1 MTVPQL
7 FLLRDQAADERH
19 GRKCRI
25 QSSKMMLI
33 LLCLVVF
40 GSAPPL
46 VCGQDKVAPRKL
58 PSAEEVVNGYLKAIG
73 GKKRVRSIRDATYE
87 WTVWAN
93 NKKAG
98 AATTRILAPSSA
110 RVDLALEDGRLL
122 FVVNDRSA
130 WTLGRDGKFQTLSEA
145 ELNAAGLQAVLD
157 ANHLL
162 DFKKR
167 NVMARVISY
176 QDTESFGPAYVVEF
190 SLRTGARRKYWFHTV
205 SKLLMRIDDE
215 DPRTITRMEDYRTGK
230 LILEPHRIVIN
241 NGGASDLI
249 FILKSASY
257 NTGIPQWLFERPRP
271 VGRKSQTGDED
282 R

>member
-1 MTVPQL
+1 M
-7 FLLRDQAADERH
+7 LL
-19 GRKCRI
+19 
-25 QSSKMMLI
+25 
-33 LLCLVVF
+33 LLCLLVF
-40 GSAPPL
+40 GSAPAI
-46 VCGQDKVAPRKL
+46 VCAQAKVAPRKL
-58 PSAEEVVNGYLKAIG
+58 PSAEEIVNGYLKAIG

-93 NKKAG
+93 NKQAG
-98 AATTRILAPSSA
+98 SATTRVLVPSSA

-130 WTLGRDGKFQTLSEA
+130 WTLGRDGKFQTLSDA

-190 SLRTGARRKYWFHTV
+190 YLRTGARRKYWFHSV

-215 DPRTITRMEDYRTGK
+215 DPRTITKMENYRTGK
-230 LILEPHRIVIN
+230 LILEPHRVVIN
-241 NGGASDLI
+241 NGGVSDLI
-249 FILKSASY
+249 FILKSATY
-257 NTGIPQWLFERPRP
+257 NTGIPKWLFERPRP
-271 VGRKSQTGDED
+271 VGSKSQTGNED